1 MLVSKQYMIYKLCAF
16 LILSFTACIGA
27 EASKTVRVLAWSERT
42 EPKDVYPQGI
52 NGQLAAF
59 LGADGDVK
67 VTVANLADPEQG
79 LSEEMLKQTDVLIW
93 FGHKNHALV
102 TDENVERIMK
112 HVRDRGMGFL
122 PLHSAHYA
130 KPFQRIMKTIAFDRG
145 KPLEGTPGKW
155 GKVANSGASET
166 IHIAAPG
173 HPIAKGVKDFE
184 IPKTEVYWNPF
195 LVPTPDVNILEG
207 RYTNDM
213 QDGNDGLLWKFGKG
227 KIFYF
232 RPGHETY
239 PIYFQPEVQ
248 LILKNAV
255 RFLALAE

>member
-1 MLVSKQYMIYKLCAF
+1 MSSKLFFAF
-16 LILSFTACIGA
+16 IFSLAAGVGA
-27 EASKTVRVLAWSERT
+27 EGSKTVRVLAWSERT

-52 NGQLAAF
+52 NGQFAAF
-59 LGADGDVK
+59 LGAEGDVK
-67 VTVANLADPEQG
+67 VTVANLSDPDQG
-79 LSEEMLKQTDVLIW
+79 LTEDVLAMTDVLIW
-93 FGHKNHALV
+93 FGHKQHALV

-112 HVRDRGMGFL
+112 HIRERGMGFL
-122 PLHSAHYA
+122 PIHSAHYA

-155 GKVANSGASET
+155 AKVANSGARET

-173 HPIAKGVKDFE
+173 HPITKGVKDFE

-195 LVPTPDVNILEG
+195 IVPAPDLKILEG
-207 RYTNDM
+207 RYANDM
-213 QDGNDGLLWKFGKG
+213 QDGSDGLLWKFGKG
-227 KIFYF
+227 KVFYF

-248 LILKNAV
+248 QILKNAV

>member
-1 MLVSKQYMIYKLCAF
+1 MCSKLYIVFF
-16 LILSFTACIGA
+16 LSALAGLSA
-27 EASKTVRVLAWSERT
+27 EGSRTVRVLAWSERT

-52 NGQLAAF
+52 NGQFASF
-59 LGADGDVK
+59 LGAEGDVK

-79 LSEEMLKQTDVLIW
+79 LTEEALSKTDVLIW
-93 FGHKNHALV
+93 FGHKKHALV

-112 HVRDRGMGFL
+112 HIRERGMGFL
-122 PLHSAHYA
+122 PIHSAHYA

-155 GKVANSGASET
+155 AKVANSGATET
-166 IHIAAPG
+166 IHVAAPE

-184 IPKTEVYWNPF
+184 IAKTEVYWNPF
-195 LVPTPDVNILEG
+195 IIPTPDVKILEG
-207 RYTNDM
+207 RYANDM

-227 KIFYF
+227 KVFYF

-248 LILKNAV
+248 RILKNAV
-255 RFLALAE
+255 RYLALAE

>member
-1 MLVSKQYMIYKLCAF
+1 MRRKFLVAF
-16 LILSFTACIGA
+16 IISAVAGCSA
-27 EASKTVRVLAWSERT
+27 EGPKTIRVLAWSERT

-52 NGQLAAF
+52 NGQFAAF
-59 LGADGDVK
+59 LGADGDVR

-79 LSEEMLKQTDVLIW
+79 LTEDALAKTDVLIW
-93 FGHKNHALV
+93 FGHQKHALV
-102 TDENVERIMK
+102 TDENVERVMK
-112 HVRDRGMGFL
+112 HIRERGMGFL
-122 PLHSAHYA
+122 PIHSAHYA

-155 GKVANSGASET
+155 TKVANSGATET
-166 IHIAAPG
+166 IHVAAPG

-195 LVPTPDVNILEG
+195 IIPTPDVKILEG
-207 RYTNDM
+207 RYANDM
-213 QDGNDGLLWKFGKG
+213 QDGSDGLLWKFGKG
-227 KIFYF
+227 KVFYF

-248 LILKNAV
+248 QVLKNAV
-255 RFLALAE
+255 RYLALAE